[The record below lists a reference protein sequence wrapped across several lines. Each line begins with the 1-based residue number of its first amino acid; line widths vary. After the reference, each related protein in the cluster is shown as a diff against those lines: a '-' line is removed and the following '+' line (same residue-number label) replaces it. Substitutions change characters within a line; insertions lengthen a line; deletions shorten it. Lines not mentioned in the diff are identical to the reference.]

1 MDDLKFQKKLT
12 AAMAEPAAPSELT
25 DNTVKRVQTILR
37 GREAEKRL
45 AGSESLNAG
54 EKAEL
59 AADGLLG
66 RLAGKGKLPLGAN
79 TAAYREQLVQDERFQ
94 KLAQQPGRSL
104 AGGLEN
110 GEFVKSLTRKPAK
123 TPSPAKKPPSLGR

>member
-94 KLAQQPGRSL
+94 KLAQQPGRSI

-110 GEFVKSLTRKPAK
+110 GEFVKILTRKPAK